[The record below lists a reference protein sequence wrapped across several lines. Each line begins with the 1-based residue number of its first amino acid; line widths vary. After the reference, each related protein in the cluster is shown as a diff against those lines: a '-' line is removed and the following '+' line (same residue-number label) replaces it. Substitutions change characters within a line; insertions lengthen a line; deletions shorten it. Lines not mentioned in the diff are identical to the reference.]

1 MDWIYGQIVG
11 FLGNFFALMGN
22 MGVELFELEWVSAI
36 ILFFSR
42 LAWALFAVSVVVCAF
57 ECGIEYS
64 TGRGN
69 LQQCGMNIIKKKF
82 DDDFVVE
89 MIQNLEDAKNVDTI
103 NGETLFSAPS
113 ASLSFRG
120 EGATVKLAEDDG
132 NLLKVFVANKQTA
145 DLNPVDSS
153 DLAPALHRAR

>member
-1 MDWIYGQIVG
+1 MI
-11 FLGNFFALMGN
+11 
-22 MGVELFELEWVSAI
+22 
-36 ILFFSR
+36 
-42 LAWALFAVSVVVCAF
+42 ALFYFLPVLQAPESLDITAFLIRTNHTDIAVTS
-57 ECGIEYS
+57 
-64 TGRGN
+64 
-69 LQQCGMNIIKKKF
+69 KKKF

-132 NLLKVFVANKQTA
+132 NLLKVFLANKQTA
-145 DLNPVDSS
+145 GFNPFD
-153 DLAPALHRAR
+153 

>member
-57 ECGIEYS
+57 ECGIELAIRCWNCCAGLLLFGS
-64 TGRGN
+64 MQEVTHS
-69 LQQCGMNIIKKKF
+69 
-82 DDDFVVE
+82 
-89 MIQNLEDAKNVDTI
+89 VDY
-103 NGETLFSAPS
+103 ERCALFPS
-113 ASLSFRG
+113 LFPDEVRRC
-120 EGATVKLAEDDG
+120 TW
-132 NLLKVFVANKQTA
+132 
-145 DLNPVDSS
+145 
-153 DLAPALHRAR
+153 

>member
-42 LAWALFAVSVVVCAF
+42 LAWALFTVSVVVCAF

-69 LQQCGMNIIKKKF
+69 LQQCGMNIIKGF
-82 DDDFVVE
+82 LAVRWGR
-89 MIQNLEDAKNVDTI
+89 T
-103 NGETLFSAPS
+103 
-113 ASLSFRG
+113 SLR
-120 EGATVKLAEDDG
+120 
-132 NLLKVFVANKQTA
+132 
-145 DLNPVDSS
+145 SS
-153 DLAPALHRAR
+153 TRSRPLPM